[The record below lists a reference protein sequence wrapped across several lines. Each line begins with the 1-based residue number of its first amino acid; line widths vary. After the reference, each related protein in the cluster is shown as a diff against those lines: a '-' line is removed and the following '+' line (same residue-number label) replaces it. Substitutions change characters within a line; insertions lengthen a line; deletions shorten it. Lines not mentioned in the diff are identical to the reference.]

1 MEYLLGLLFFR
12 KILLMNRF
20 ADKSGDPRELLHCP
34 QQDRTHVVSPLSPAA
49 ARCLKRIT
57 STILETVVETWR
69 NKRCKNWRSV
79 HGAVSGRTMMPSW
92 PTPVAMKSPSEHSLR
107 RGSWQERH

>member
-34 QQDRTHVVSPLSPAA
+34 QQDRNT
-49 ARCLKRIT
+49 RCLT
-57 STILETVVETWR
+57 AEPCGSALHETHHIDDLGICR
-69 NKRCKNWRSV
+69 
-79 HGAVSGRTMMPSW
+79 
-92 PTPVAMKSPSEHSLR
+92 
-107 RGSWQERH
+107 